1 MIRAIGDT
9 ILALWLL
16 LRGVPEIVRI
26 LIGGY
31 HE

>member
-1 MIRAIGDT
+1 MRAIADT
-9 ILALWLL
+9 ICTLWLL
-16 LRGVPEIVRI
+16 LHGVPEVVRI